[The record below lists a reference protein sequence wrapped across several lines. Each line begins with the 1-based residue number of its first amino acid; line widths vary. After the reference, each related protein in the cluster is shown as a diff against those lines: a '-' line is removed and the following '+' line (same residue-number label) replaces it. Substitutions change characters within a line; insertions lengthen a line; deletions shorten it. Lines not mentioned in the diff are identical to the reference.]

1 MHLPC
6 HTAKKP
12 ANSASD
18 HYLPCA
24 NTWAHDKD
32 SVFAVCQTGK
42 AHGKDPC
49 HVIRPVAQEI
59 LPWVTLGTRQRLC
72 RVPEKLHTAK
82 AGFADACLPCA
93 LCRVRHTANPLPW
106 AFRALPCPAKGA
118 SPVVIWIYLKPGSFL
133 LIIAI
138 LVLWVNKKYYQ
149 IIFLFWYDIL
159 KFFYCFHY
167 KIHVNLVNFHWFSWI
182 FRSSLCCKL
191 NIGNNRPWCKVS
203 RWRWWIG
210 QNYSQKLPRHNW
222 SVSSRIS
229 LKQK

>member
-1 MHLPC
+1 M
-6 HTAKKP
+6 
-12 ANSASD
+12 
-18 HYLPCA
+18 
-24 NTWAHDKD
+24 AHGKEARKQCQRPL
-32 SVFAVCQTGK
+32 FAVCK
-42 AHGKDPC
+42 YP
-49 HVIRPVAQEI
+49 
-59 LPWVTLGTRQRLC
+59 GTRQRLSLC
-72 RVPEKLHTAK
+72 RVPGRESTRQRSLPCHPAGRPRNFAVGHPWHSAK

-106 AFRALPCPAKGA
+106 DFRALPCPAKGA